1 MDGGGRGACRRL
13 ALVTRLCPGP
23 AGIQLQCGAVR
34 AATWVDGALPFPPPR
49 PIRGVCMAR
58 ARPVQSAQRRHDHRG
73 GHCAAARLVPA
84 HSDKPRTHR
93 GGRRFAQREV
103 EPKGRLGAG
112 AHSRRRVL
120 PPPRPTTLV
129 RGWSGV
135 PVAMSHARG
144 ASPRP
149 RCPRG
154 SRQGWRVRIVRG
166 WPVASNR
173 MATGRRQLAFLR
185 RWRHTLVRA
194 ACVCAAALLDER
206 ASPRRSA
213 SVDSREAEE
222 QTGLA
227 THAPSQPRG
236 VIDTTIIPPRCGPL
250 LMPSDR
256 APARDSP
263 HLRCRSSLQNRT
275 HPPQPHH
282 GGQHRPSQSQSPSPP
297 ATTACIHTARPHCHK
312 PRPPTR
318 HDHQDTAA
326 DTKAPP

>member
-1 MDGGGRGACRRL
+1 MLNGRWSQRDDWGRAPT
-13 ALVTRLCPGP
+13 AGKGP
-23 AGIQLQCGAVR
+23 SPPHVR
-34 AATWVDGALPFPPPR
+34 PPLSEAT
-49 PIRGVCMAR
+49 
-58 ARPVQSAQRRHDHRG
+58 H
-73 GHCAAARLVPA
+73 
-84 HSDKPRTHR
+84 
-93 GGRRFAQREV
+93 E
-103 EPKGRLGAG
+103 
-112 AHSRRRVL
+112 
-120 PPPRPTTLV
+120 
-129 RGWSGV
+129 GV
-135 PVAMSHARG
+135 PVAMSRARG

-149 RCPRG
+149 RCPRA
-154 SRQGWRVRIVRG
+154 SRQGWRLRIVRG
-166 WPVASNR
+166 WPVESNR
-173 MATGRRQLAFLR
+173 MATGRRKLAFLR
-185 RWRHTLVRA
+185 RWRYTLVRV

-206 ASPRRSA
+206 ACPRRSA

-227 THAPSQPRG
+227 IVDAPSQPRG
-236 VIDTTIIPPRCGPL
+236 VIDTTIIPPRCSPL

-297 ATTACIHTARPHCHK
+297 AATACIQTARPHCHK